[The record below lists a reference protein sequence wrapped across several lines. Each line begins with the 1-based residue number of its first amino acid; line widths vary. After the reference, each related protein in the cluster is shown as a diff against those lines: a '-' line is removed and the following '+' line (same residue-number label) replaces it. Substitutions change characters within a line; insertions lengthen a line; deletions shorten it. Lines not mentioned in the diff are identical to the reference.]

1 MFTAKKN
8 LNQPASFNMPAKRKG
23 SEVRQPMSIRLEP
36 KQKDEIIKLFGSVQK
51 WIDHCIAVLNQ
62 VKK

>member
-1 MFTAKKN
+1 
-8 LNQPASFNMPAKRKG
+8 MPAKLKG
-23 SEVRQPMSIRLEP
+23 SEVRRNMSIRLEP

-51 WIDHCIAVLNQ
+51 WIDHCIEVLSK